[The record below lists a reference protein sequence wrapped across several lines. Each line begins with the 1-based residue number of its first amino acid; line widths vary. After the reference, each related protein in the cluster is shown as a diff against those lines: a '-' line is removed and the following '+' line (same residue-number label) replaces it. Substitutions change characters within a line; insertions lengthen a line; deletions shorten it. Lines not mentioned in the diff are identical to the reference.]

1 MVRET
6 KRLDGL
12 WDFRLDAGLVGR
24 TEGWWRSRLPQARP
38 MPVPASYNDVAVDPA
53 VHDHVGDAWYQR
65 TLFAPRGWH
74 DGRVVLRFDAATHRA
89 TAWIDDEAVVEH
101 EGGYTPFEADV
112 TDLLR
117 PGQPHRLTVVVNN
130 ELNWQSIPPGIV
142 EVKPDGSRQ
151 QRYYHDFF
159 NYAGLPRNVWLYT
172 TPSTHIT
179 DVTVVTDIEKGT
191 GVVRCT
197 TLVEGS
203 PAPELRLVL
212 RDATGEVVAEASGT
226 AAELRVADP
235 ELWRPGRGYLYDLTI
250 DLIDGGGIDAG
261 GVLGGDE
268 IDGGAP
274 VLDRYALPV
283 GIRTVAVEGTRF
295 LINGEPFYFRGFG
308 MHEDHTLRGKGH
320 DPVAMV
326 HDFELLHW
334 VGANSFR
341 TSHYP
346 YAEEVLE
353 HADRLG
359 LVVIDETA
367 AVGLNLG
374 VGGGLFL
381 GGPKKTFSEGTINDA
396 TQAVHSRAIEELIAR
411 DKNHPSV
418 VLWSIANE
426 PESHSD
432 ESVAYFTP
440 LFARARALDPTRPVG
455 FVNVLLA
462 PPDLCQLTAL
472 ADVVMLNRYYGWY
485 IEPGDLVAAERA
497 LEAELVAW
505 VDKHGKPIIVTEY
518 GADAVPGLHSV
529 EGAPWTEEFQAA
541 LLETY
546 HRVFDRVDA
555 VVGEHVWNFADFATA
570 PSFIRVEGNK
580 KGVFSRDRRPKAAAH
595 LLRRRWRRPVSA
607 DL

>member
-1 MVRET
+1 MLRPQDNIGRET

-12 WDFRLDAGLVGR
+12 WDFTLDADLVGR
-24 TEGWWRSRLPQARP
+24 TEEWWRSPLPQARL

-65 TLFAPRGWH
+65 TLFAPRGWS

-89 TAWIDDEAVVEH
+89 TVWIDDDQVIEH

-117 PGQPHRLTVVVNN
+117 PGPPHRLTVVVNN
-130 ELNWQSIPPGIV
+130 ELSWQSIPPGIV
-142 EVKPDGSRQ
+142 EVRADGSRQ

-159 NYAGLPRNVWLYT
+159 NYAGLPRSVWLYT
-172 TPSTHIT
+172 TPPCHIA
-179 DVTVVTDIEKGT
+179 DVTVVTDLDEGT
-191 GVVRCT
+191 GIVRCT
-197 TLVEGS
+197 TRVQGT
-203 PAPELRLVL
+203 PAPDLRLVL
-212 RDATGEVVAEASGT
+212 RDAAGEVVAEAIGSAT
-226 AAELRVADP
+226 ELRVADP

-250 DLIDGGGIDAG
+250 DLVEG
-261 GVLGGDE
+261 E
-268 IDGGAP
+268 Q
-274 VLDRYALPV
+274 VLDRYTLPV
-283 GIRTVAVEGTRF
+283 GIRTVRIEGTRF

-308 MHEDHTLRGKGH
+308 MHEDLAVRGKGH

-326 HDFELLHW
+326 HDFELLNW

-381 GGPKKTFSEGTINDA
+381 GGPRTTFSEGTINDA
-396 TQAVHSRAIEELIAR
+396 TQQVHRHALEELIAR

-440 LFARARALDPTRPVG
+440 LFAHARALDPTRPVG

-462 PPDLCQLTAL
+462 PPDRCQLTGL
-472 ADVVMLNRYYGWY
+472 ADVVMINRYYGWY
-485 IEPGDLVAAERA
+485 TEPGDLVTAEKT

-505 VDKHGKPIIVTEY
+505 ANKHGKPIIVTEY

-529 EGAPWTEEFQAA
+529 EGTLWTEEFQAA

-580 KGVFSRDRRPKAAAH
+580 KGVFSRDGRPKAAAH
-595 LLRRRWRRPVSA
+595 LLRRRWRA